1 MASGSGHHQQ
11 PSTSSSAPS
20 SSSSMPRR
28 RRKLPHR
35 QGNILGHLVARQLG
49 DNVRPFRSNLFYERL
64 RIAKNLYK
72 KDLVSHY
79 GCVNAIEFSQEG
91 ELLVSGGD
99 DRRVLLWHVDKAI
112 MDKEVP
118 AAMQK
123 QHLSNIFCLGMDS
136 RNARIFSGGNDDV
149 VIVHDVQTKESVDV
163 FLHSKPVYGLSIDP
177 SNDNIFA
184 TAGEDG
190 KILIFDLRDSSDVMC
205 VSRCRSPFHAVMHHP
220 YDAGFI
226 VTANAKEGA
235 ALWDLRS
242 PKMPTIRYGGENAAQ
257 SCMSVRFNALGTQ
270 VLALRR
276 RLPPILYSTASPE
289 PICQFYHP
297 DYYNS
302 CTMKSCCFAGE
313 NDQYVLSGS
322 DDFNLYV
329 WRVTDADV
337 NETDQWVD
345 RNQMVLYGHRSIVNQ
360 VRYNPQKCVIASSG
374 VEKIVKLWTPFE
386 LDSWRGSLTEEAIG
400 PENPRE
406 VFTNEEYISLNMT
419 HDYSHQ
425 STTEDPRMMA
435 FFDYLVQQE
444 IEGWNSETS
453 DQSSEHSSDEN
464 ESSRPDTTQT
474 SDTESVQNY
483 IPLRGQHHSRR
494 GDVAQR
500 TKYRNRIAYLIATKR
515 NRLKRLALK
524 TANTRTVVNRRSI
537 TKSKYGLRNQ
547 PKRPGLGALR
557 STRKGVGKRNRR
569 LSTSKYNKRPVS
581 HEQTS
586 DSEVPKSTK
595 KRRLQTTNLNLA
607 VYRTFR
613 RKSKGGTPSST
624 SNTSTRVEESSSDD
638 DDADN
643 DSEQQ
648 GSPPKKLKLGMDS
661 YSNLP
666 STSRGFSGAS
676 GSTSSV
682 YNNGA
687 GPSGL
692 CNAGRSG
699 TAATR
704 TSGSSTYVSTDTP
717 STSTG
722 LTGNGR
728 NLLFHIAST
737 TNDDDDDSD
746 DDPSIPDRPTSPD
759 NMLRVITSPINHFEI
774 PSNSS
779 AILAVDHND
788 NNILDHSNN
797 NSSYVN
803 HNGGAV
809 VSNTGGTDTAARII
823 NNNNNNGNSIRAQG
837 TGSEVVQHNNNGAQK
852 RSVQQVDNQNESSSS
867 YNQVYDHTY
876 SSRSNSRLSS
886 SYDYDCSSSNDS
898 FVDYFNN
905 KKRLLASTAS
915 TNGHS
920 TPAAGEDQ
928 QQHPSTNGSGR
939 KFIDYNRE
947 LLNYTPDSGIATG
960 PCSSVSTNGV
970 PSSSKKSLPGGGGTP
985 MSSTIGNSSNS
996 NGNYIPEA
1004 VPGTS
1009 SAGSGANGS
1018 AALDL
1023 GTKLFQQKVARV
1035 RKNYRKHFCD
1045 DSDSE

>member
-1 MASGSGHHQQ
+1 MVHHHQRRPKQLQ
-11 PSTSSSAPS
+11 P
-20 SSSSMPRR
+20 
-28 RRKLPHR
+28 
-35 QGNILGHLVARQLG
+35 NVLGHLVSRQLG
-49 DNVRPFRSNLFYERL
+49 DNVHQFRNNLFHQRL

-99 DRRVLLWHVDKAI
+99 DRRVLLWHVDKSI
-112 MDKEVP
+112 LEKESP
-118 AAMQK
+118 ASMQK
-123 QHLSNIFCLGMDS
+123 QHLSNIFCLGIDS

-149 VIVHDVQTKESVDV
+149 VIVHDVQTRESVDV

-177 SNDNIFA
+177 SNDDLFA

-190 KILIFDLRDSSDVMC
+190 KILIFDMRDGSDVMC
-205 VSRCRSPFHAVMHHP
+205 VSRCRSPYHAVMHHP

-235 ALWDLRS
+235 ALWDLRA

-257 SCMSVRFNALGTQ
+257 SCMSIRFNSLGTQ

-276 RLPPILYSTASPE
+276 RLPPILFSTASPE

-313 NDQYVLSGS
+313 RDQFVLSGS

-337 NETDQWVD
+337 NDTDQWVD

-360 VRYNPQKCVIASSG
+360 VRYNPQKCLIASSG

-386 LDSWRGSLTEEAIG
+386 LESWRGCLVEEAAG

-453 DQSSEHSSDEN
+453 DQTSEHSSDEN

-483 IPLRGQHHSRR
+483 IPLRGQQQNRR
-494 GDVAQR
+494 GDVTQR

-524 TANTRTVVNRRSI
+524 TANARATNRRTI
-537 TKSKYGLRNQ
+537 TKSKYGQRNQ

-557 STRKGVGKRNRR
+557 TTRKGIGKRNRR

-586 DSEVPKSTK
+586 DSEVSKSTK
-595 KRRLQTTNLNLA
+595 KRRMQTTNLNLA
-607 VYRTFR
+607 VYRTYR
-613 RKSKGGTPSST
+613 RKSKGTPSS

-643 DSEQQ
+643 DSEQPQ
-648 GSPPKKLKLGMDS
+648 HSAAKKLKLSCDS
-661 YSNLP
+661 LGNFP
-666 STSRGFSGAS
+666 STSRGFPGGGGG
-676 GSTSSV
+676 GSSSSNSNI

-692 CNAGRSG
+692 CNAMRIGAGAS
-699 TAATR
+699 AN
-704 TSGSSTYVSTDTP
+704 STYVSMDTP

-737 TNDDDDDSD
+737 TNDDDDSD
-746 DDPSIPDRPTSPD
+746 DDPSIPEHPASPD
-759 NMLRVITSPINHFEI
+759 NLLRVITSPINHFEL
-774 PSNSS
+774 PPNSAS
-779 AILAVDHND
+779 DLLAVDHND

-803 HNGGAV
+803 HNNNS
-809 VSNTGGTDTAARII
+809 SNSSNNINSSRAGSNFNLISNSVIQNGSNQKQMVAA
-823 NNNNNNGNSIRAQG
+823 A
-837 TGSEVVQHNNNGAQK
+837 H
-852 RSVQQVDNQNESSSS
+852 DNNESSSS
-867 YNQVYDHTY
+867 YTQIYDHTY

-905 KKRLLASTAS
+905 KKKLLAAV
-915 TNGHS
+915 
-920 TPAAGEDQ
+920 DQ
-928 QQHPSTNGSGR
+928 QQPGCSSSFGASAQ
-939 KFIDYNRE
+939 KPQQPDYNRE

-960 PCSSVSTNGV
+960 PCSSVSTNGI
-970 PSSSKKSLPGGGGTP
+970 PSSAKSHTP
-985 MSSTIGNSSNS
+985 LTSSSS
-996 NGNYIPEA
+996 NGNYLEPT
-1004 VPGTS
+1004 PGTS
-1009 SAGSGANGS
+1009 GLNGSGGPMANGGS
-1018 AALDL
+1018 NGIDL
-1023 GTKLFQQKVARV
+1023 GSKLFQQKVARV

>member
-1 MASGSGHHQQ
+1 MTHF
-11 PSTSSSAPS
+11 
-20 SSSSMPRR
+20 
-28 RRKLPHR
+28 RKHPEV
-35 QGNILGHLVARQLG
+35 NVLGHLVSRQLG
-49 DNVRPFRSNLFYERL
+49 DNVDNFRNNLFHERL
-64 RIAKNLYK
+64 RIARNLYK

-112 MDKEVP
+112 LDKEVP
-118 AAMQK
+118 IAMNK
-123 QHLSNIFCLGMDS
+123 QHLSNIFCLGLDS
-136 RNARIFSGGNDDV
+136 RNHRIFSGGNDDV
-149 VIVHDVQTKESVDV
+149 VIVHDIQTRESVDV

-177 SNDNIFA
+177 TNDSVFA

-205 VSRCRSPFHAVMHHP
+205 VSRCRSPYHAVMHHP
-220 YDAGFI
+220 FDKGFI

-242 PKMPTIRYGGENAAQ
+242 PKLPTIRYGGENAAQ
-257 SCMSVRFNALGTQ
+257 SCMSVRFNSLGTQ

-276 RLPPILYSTASPE
+276 RLPPILYSTGSAE
-289 PICQFYHP
+289 PICQFYHQ

-313 NDQYVLSGS
+313 SDQYVLSGS

-337 NETDQWVD
+337 TDTDQWVD
-345 RNQMVLYGHRSIVNQ
+345 QNQMVLYGHRSIVNQ
-360 VRYNPQKCVIASSG
+360 VRYNPQKCLIASSG

-386 LDSWRGSLTEEAIG
+386 LNTWRGSLTEEATG

-425 STTEDPRMMA
+425 STMEDPRMMA

-444 IEGWNSETS
+444 IEGWNTETS
-453 DQSSEHSSDEN
+453 DQTSEHSSDEN

-483 IPLRGQHHSRR
+483 IPLRGQGSNRR
-494 GDVAQR
+494 GDVTQR

-524 TANTRTVVNRRSI
+524 TANTRTPNRRTI
-537 TKSKYGLRNQ
+537 TKAKYGLRNQ

-557 STRKGVGKRNRR
+557 TTRKGIGKRNRR
-569 LSTSKYNKRPVS
+569 LSTSKYSKRPVS

-595 KRRLQTTNLNLA
+595 KRRLQNTTNLNLA
-607 VYRTFR
+607 AYRTFR
-613 RKSKGGTPSST
+613 RKSKGTPSST

-638 DDADN
+638 DDDDAD
-643 DSEQQ
+643 DSGQQ
-648 GSPPKKLKLGMDS
+648 HPAAKKLKLS
-661 YSNLP
+661 IEALSSLP
-666 STSRGFSGAS
+666 STSRGFPGARRGSGEVGGTSAS
-676 GSTSSV
+676 A

-692 CNAGRSG
+692 CNARRNAVISGGSSSG
-699 TAATR
+699 TYSAL
-704 TSGSSTYVSTDTP
+704 DTP

-728 NLLFHIAST
+728 NLLFHLASA

-746 DDPSIPDRPTSPD
+746 DDPSIPDRPISPD
-759 NMLRVITSPINHFEI
+759 NMLRVITSPINHFEV
-774 PSNSS
+774 PSNST
-779 AILAVDHND
+779 AVLAVDHND

-797 NSSYVN
+797 NTSYVN
-803 HNGGAV
+803 HNNNNN
-809 VSNTGGTDTAARII
+809 SINS
-823 NNNNNNGNSIRAQG
+823 NNNNNSSSTRSSIILINRTVSSDTAVVTQNGSNG
-837 TGSEVVQHNNNGAQK
+837 VGSK
-852 RSVQQVDNQNESSSS
+852 RSHQAHQSSTLASSTQDQNESSSS
-867 YNQVYDHTY
+867 YNQGYDHTY

-898 FVDYFNN
+898 FMDYFMN
-905 KKRLLASTAS
+905 KKKLMAAGASG
-915 TNGHS
+915 NPDQQ
-920 TPAAGEDQ
+920 PAAGG
-928 QQHPSTNGSGR
+928 SASGR
-939 KFIDYNRE
+939 KFPDYNRE
-947 LLNYTPDSGIATG
+947 LLNHTPDSGIATG
-960 PCSSVSTNGV
+960 PCSSVSTNGGL
-970 PSSSKKSLPGGGGTP
+970 PSAAKSIPGGTP
-985 MSSTIGNSSNS
+985 DGAGASSSTGT
-996 NGNYIPEA
+996 NGNYRSLMEA
-1004 VPGTS
+1004 RPGTS
-1009 SAGSGANGS
+1009 GQGTASATASANGNG
-1018 AALDL
+1018 LVDF

>member
-1 MASGSGHHQQ
+1 MGRHRRQLPKQHQ
-11 PSTSSSAPS
+11 P
-20 SSSSMPRR
+20 
-28 RRKLPHR
+28 
-35 QGNILGHLVARQLG
+35 NVLGHLVSRQLG
-49 DNVRPFRSNLFYERL
+49 DNVQNFSNNLFHERL

-99 DRRVLLWHVDKAI
+99 DRRVLLWHVDKSI
-112 MDKEVP
+112 LKKELPVS
-118 AAMQK
+118 MQK

-136 RNARIFSGGNDDV
+136 RNTRIFSGGNDDV
-149 VIVHDVQTKESVDV
+149 VIVHDIQTRESVDV

-177 SNDNIFA
+177 SNDDLFA

-190 KILIFDLRDSSDVMC
+190 KILIFDMRDSSDVMC
-205 VSRCRSPFHAVMHHP
+205 VSRCRSPYHAVMHHP

-235 ALWDLRS
+235 ALWDLRA
-242 PKMPTIRYGGENAAQ
+242 PKMPTIRYGGQNAAQ
-257 SCMSVRFNALGTQ
+257 SCMSVRFNSLGTQ

-276 RLPPILYSTASPE
+276 RLPPILFSTASPE
-289 PICQFYHP
+289 PVCQFYHP

-313 NDQYVLSGS
+313 RDQFVLSGS

-337 NETDQWVD
+337 DDTDQWVD

-360 VRYNPQKCVIASSG
+360 VRYNPQKCLIASSG

-386 LDSWRGSLTEEAIG
+386 LESWSGSLVEEATG

-425 STTEDPRMMA
+425 STLEDPRMMA

-483 IPLRGQHHSRR
+483 IPMRGQQQARR
-494 GDVAQR
+494 GDVTQR

-524 TANTRTVVNRRSI
+524 TAANARATNRRTI
-537 TKSKYGLRNQ
+537 TKAKYGLRNQ
-547 PKRPGLGALR
+547 PKRSGLGALR
-557 STRKGVGKRNRR
+557 SSRKGIGKRNRR
-569 LSTSKYNKRPVS
+569 LSTSKYNKRCPVS

-586 DSEVPKSTK
+586 DSEVSKSTK
-595 KRRLQTTNLNLA
+595 KRRMQTTNLNLA
-607 VYRTFR
+607 VYRTYR
-613 RKSKGGTPSST
+613 RKSKGTPSS

-638 DDADN
+638 DDGDN
-643 DSEQQ
+643 DSEQPQ
-648 GSPPKKLKLGMDS
+648 PSAAKKLKLSEDS
-661 YSNLP
+661 LANMP
-666 STSRGFSGAS
+666 STSRGFPSSFGLGG
-676 GSTSSV
+676 GSSSSSC

-692 CNAGRSG
+692 CNAVRTRGGGAGGNAGMGGSG
-699 TAATR
+699 
-704 TSGSSTYVSTDTP
+704 GSSTYVSMDTP

-746 DDPSIPDRPTSPD
+746 DDPSIPEHPASPD
-759 NMLRVITSPINHFEI
+759 NLLRVITSPINHFEL
-774 PSNSS
+774 PPNSS
-779 AILAVDHND
+779 ELLAVDYND

-803 HNGGAV
+803 HN
-809 VSNTGGTDTAARII
+809 
-823 NNNNNNGNSIRAQG
+823 NNNNNNS
-837 TGSEVVQHNNNGAQK
+837 NNNTSSRIGHLNSNAIANGSQK
-852 RSVQQVDNQNESSSS
+852 RTSSGTTAAAAAADNNNESSSS

-898 FVDYFNN
+898 FVDYFTN
-905 KKRLLASTAS
+905 KKKLLASVAASDQLQPEGSTAS
-915 TNGHS
+915 MT
-920 TPAAGEDQ
+920 
-928 QQHPSTNGSGR
+928 GSIR
-939 KFIDYNRE
+939 KPDYNRE
-947 LLNYTPDSGIATG
+947 MLNYTPDSGIATG

-970 PSSSKKSLPGGGGTP
+970 PSSIKSLTPLGSSATNGG
-985 MSSTIGNSSNS
+985 SS
-996 NGNYIPEA
+996 NGNYLEPT
-1004 VPGTS
+1004 PGTS
-1009 SAGSGANGS
+1009 GLTSTGVGSVTTNGNNGI
-1018 AALDL
+1018 DL
-1023 GTKLFQQKVARV
+1023 GSKLFQQKVARV

>member
-1 MASGSGHHQQ
+1 MGHHRRHLPKQHQ
-11 PSTSSSAPS
+11 P
-20 SSSSMPRR
+20 
-28 RRKLPHR
+28 
-35 QGNILGHLVARQLG
+35 NVLGHLVSRQLG
-49 DNVRPFRSNLFYERL
+49 DNVQNFHNNLFHERL

-99 DRRVLLWHVDKAI
+99 DRRVLLWHVDKSI
-112 MDKEVP
+112 LEKESPVS
-118 AAMQK
+118 MQK

-136 RNARIFSGGNDDV
+136 RNTRIFSGGNDDV
-149 VIVHDVQTKESVDV
+149 VIVHDIQTRESVDV

-177 SNDNIFA
+177 SNDDLFA

-190 KILIFDLRDSSDVMC
+190 KILIFDMRDSSDVMC
-205 VSRCRSPFHAVMHHP
+205 VSRCRSPYHAVMHHP

-235 ALWDLRS
+235 ALWDLRA
-242 PKMPTIRYGGENAAQ
+242 PKMPTIRYGGQNAAQ
-257 SCMSVRFNALGTQ
+257 SCMSVRFNSLGTQ

-276 RLPPILYSTASPE
+276 RLPPILFSTASPE
-289 PICQFYHP
+289 PVCQFYHP

-313 NDQYVLSGS
+313 RDQFVLSGS

-337 NETDQWVD
+337 NDTDQWVD

-386 LDSWRGSLTEEAIG
+386 LDSWRGSLVEEATG

-483 IPLRGQHHSRR
+483 IPMRGQQPARR
-494 GDVAQR
+494 GDVTQR

-524 TANTRTVVNRRSI
+524 TAANARATNRRTI
-537 TKSKYGLRNQ
+537 TKAKYGLRNQ

-557 STRKGVGKRNRR
+557 TSRKGIGKRNRR
-569 LSTSKYNKRPVS
+569 LSTSKYNKRCPVS

-586 DSEVPKSTK
+586 DSEVSKSTK
-595 KRRLQTTNLNLA
+595 KRRMQTTNLNLA
-607 VYRTFR
+607 VYRTYR
-613 RKSKGGTPSST
+613 RKSKGTPSS

-638 DDADN
+638 DDDGGN
-643 DSEQQ
+643 DSSEQAQ
-648 GSPPKKLKLGMDS
+648 QPSAAKKLKLSEDS
-661 YSNLP
+661 LANMP
-666 STSRGFSGAS
+666 STSRGFPSSFGLGGAS
-676 GSTSSV
+676 GGGGVTAGGSSSSSC

-692 CNAGRSG
+692 CNAVRTRG
-699 TAATR
+699 TANAAAGG
-704 TSGSSTYVSTDTP
+704 SGSSSTYVSMDTP

-746 DDPSIPDRPTSPD
+746 DDPSIPEHPASPD
-759 NMLRVITSPINHFEI
+759 NLLRVITSPINHFEL
-774 PSNSS
+774 PPNSS
-779 AILAVDHND
+779 ELLAVDHND

-803 HNGGAV
+803 HNN
-809 VSNTGGTDTAARII
+809 NT
-823 NNNNNNGNSIRAQG
+823 NNNNNNI
-837 TGSEVVQHNNNGAQK
+837 NNNTSSRIGHLNNSNAIANGSQK
-852 RSVQQVDNQNESSSS
+852 RTTAGTAAAAAAAATTAADNNNESSSS

-905 KKRLLASTAS
+905 KKKLMAA
-915 TNGHS
+915 
-920 TPAAGEDQ
+920 AAGGGDHQ
-928 QQHPSTNGSGR
+928 LQAGCSSTSLNGSIR
-939 KFIDYNRE
+939 KPDYSRE

-960 PCSSVSTNGV
+960 PCSSVSTNGGV
-970 PSSSKKSLPGGGGTP
+970 PSTIKSHLTPLGGSTPGGG
-985 MSSTIGNSSNS
+985 S
-996 NGNYIPEA
+996 NGNYLEPT
-1004 VPGTS
+1004 PGTS
-1009 SAGSGANGS
+1009 GGSLTTTNNGNNGI
-1018 AALDL
+1018 DL
-1023 GTKLFQQKVARV
+1023 GSKLFQQKVARV

>member
-1 MASGSGHHQQ
+1 MAHYRNNNHSE
-11 PSTSSSAPS
+11 A
-20 SSSSMPRR
+20 
-28 RRKLPHR
+28 
-35 QGNILGHLVARQLG
+35 NILGQLVSRQLG
-49 DNVRPFRSNLFYERL
+49 DNVVNFRSNLFNERL
-64 RIAKNLYK
+64 RIARNLYK

-112 MDKEVP
+112 LEKEFP
-118 AAMQK
+118 TSMNK
-123 QHLSNIFCLGMDS
+123 QHLSNIFCLGLDS
-136 RNARIFSGGNDDV
+136 RNNRIFSGGNDDV
-149 VIVHDVQTKESVDV
+149 VIVHDTQTRESVDV
-163 FLHSKPVYGLSIDP
+163 YLHSKPVYGLSIDP

-205 VSRCRSPFHAVMHHP
+205 VSRCRSPYHAVMHHP
-220 YDAGFI
+220 FDAGFI

-242 PKMPTIRYGGENAAQ
+242 PKLPTIRYGGENAAQ
-257 SCMSVRFNALGTQ
+257 SCMSVRFNSLGTQ

-276 RLPPILYSTASPE
+276 RLPPILYSTGSAE
-289 PICQFYHP
+289 PICQFYHQ

-329 WRVTDADV
+329 WRVTDCDV
-337 NETDQWVD
+337 TDTDQWVD
-345 RNQMVLYGHRSIVNQ
+345 QNQMVLYGHRSIVNQ
-360 VRYNPQKCVIASSG
+360 VRYNPQKCLIASSG

-386 LDSWRGSLTEEAIG
+386 LNAWRGNLTEEATG
-400 PENPRE
+400 PDNPRE

-425 STTEDPRMMA
+425 STMEDPRMMA

-444 IEGWNSETS
+444 IEGWNTETS
-453 DQSSEHSSDEN
+453 DQTSEHSSDEN

-483 IPLRGQHHSRR
+483 IPLRGQHTSRR
-494 GDVAQR
+494 GDVTQR

-524 TANTRTVVNRRSI
+524 TANTRTPNRRTI
-537 TKSKYGLRNQ
+537 TKAKYGLRNQ

-557 STRKGVGKRNRR
+557 TTRKGIGKRNRR

-613 RKSKGGTPSST
+613 RKSKGTPSST
-624 SNTSTRVEESSSDD
+624 SNTSTRVEETSSDD
-638 DDADN
+638 DDDAE

-648 GSPPKKLKLGMDS
+648 HPAAKKLKLS
-661 YSNLP
+661 IEALSSLP
-666 STSRGFSGAS
+666 STSRGFPGAS
-676 GSTSSV
+676 SNSTVGTSGSA

-692 CNAGRSG
+692 CNAGRSAAINASNSG
-699 TAATR
+699 TY
-704 TSGSSTYVSTDTP
+704 SGMDTP

-728 NLLFHIAST
+728 NLLFHLASA

-746 DDPSIPDRPTSPD
+746 DDPSIPEHPTSPD
-759 NMLRVITSPINHFEI
+759 NMLRVITSPINHFEV
-774 PSNSS
+774 PSNST

-797 NSSYVN
+797 NTSYVN
-803 HNGGAV
+803 HNNN
-809 VSNTGGTDTAARII
+809 S
-823 NNNNNNGNSIRAQG
+823 NNNNTNRTS
-837 TGSEVVQHNNNGAQK
+837 NNNSSRSSTILINRNVSTDAATIQNGSNGAGQK
-852 RSVQQVDNQNESSSS
+852 RAHHAQSSTPTTQDHNESSSS
-867 YNQVYDHTY
+867 YNQGYDHTY

-898 FVDYFNN
+898 FMDYFIN
-905 KKRLLASTAS
+905 KKKLMAGSSNL
-915 TNGHS
+915 NQDQ
-920 TPAAGEDQ
+920 PAA
-928 QQHPSTNGSGR
+928 SGSGSVR
-939 KFIDYNRE
+939 KFPDYNRE
-947 LLNYTPDSGIATG
+947 LLNQTPDSGIATG
-960 PCSSVSTNGV
+960 PCSSVSTNGGL
-970 PSSSKKSLPGGGGTP
+970 PSAAKSLPGGTPGGE
-985 MSSTIGNSSNS
+985 SGSS
-996 NGNYIPEA
+996 NGNYL
-1004 VPGTS
+1004 PGTS
-1009 SAGSGANGS
+1009 STSGGSQAANNGNNGIT
-1018 AALDL
+1018 DL

-1035 RKNYRKHFCD
+1035 RKSYRKNFCD

>member
-1 MASGSGHHQQ
+1 MAHI
-11 PSTSSSAPS
+11 
-20 SSSSMPRR
+20 
-28 RRKLPHR
+28 RKRPE
-35 QGNILGHLVARQLG
+35 GNILGHLVSRELG
-49 DNVRPFRSNLFYERL
+49 DTVDNFRNNLFHERL
-64 RIAKNLYK
+64 RIARNLYK

-91 ELLVSGGD
+91 QLLVSGGD
-99 DRRVLLWHVDKAI
+99 DRRVLLWDVDKAI
-112 MDKEVP
+112 LEKESP
-118 AAMQK
+118 ISMNK
-123 QHLSNIFCLGMDS
+123 QHLSNIFCLGIDGHNS
-136 RNARIFSGGNDDV
+136 RIFSGGNDDV
-149 VIVHDVQTKESVDV
+149 VIVHDTKTRESVDV

-177 SNDNIFA
+177 SNDSIFA

-190 KILIFDLRDSSDVMC
+190 KILIFDLRDGSDVMC
-205 VSRCRSPFHAVMHHP
+205 VSRCRSPYHAVMHHP
-220 YDAGFI
+220 LDAGFI

-235 ALWDLRS
+235 SLWDLRA
-242 PKMPTIRYGGENAAQ
+242 PKMPTIRFGGENAAQ
-257 SCMSVRFNALGTQ
+257 SCMSVRFNSLGTQ

-276 RLPPILYSTASPE
+276 RLPPILYSTGSPE
-289 PICQFYHP
+289 PICQFYHQ

-313 NDQYVLSGS
+313 NDQFVLSGS

-337 NETDQWVD
+337 TDTDQWVD
-345 RNQMVLYGHRSIVNQ
+345 QNQMVLYGHRSIVNQ
-360 VRYNPQKCVIASSG
+360 VRYNPQKCLIASSG

-386 LDSWRGSLTEEAIG
+386 LTSWRGSLTEEATG

-425 STTEDPRMMA
+425 STLEDPRMMA

-444 IEGWNSETS
+444 IEGWNTETS
-453 DQSSEHSSDEN
+453 DQTSEHSSDEN

-483 IPLRGQHHSRR
+483 IPLRGQHPNRR

-524 TANTRTVVNRRSI
+524 TANTRVLNRRTI
-537 TKSKYGLRNQ
+537 TKGKYGLRNQ

-557 STRKGVGKRNRR
+557 TTRKGIGKRNRR
-569 LSTSKYNKRPVS
+569 LSTSKYSKRPVS

-613 RKSKGGTPSST
+613 RKSKGTPSST

-638 DDADN
+638 DDDAD

-648 GSPPKKLKLGMDS
+648 HSAAKKLKLSGGDGMGS
-661 YSNLP
+661 LP
-666 STSRGFSGAS
+666 STSRGLPGVGGSGF
-676 GSTSSV
+676 
-682 YNNGA
+682 NNGA

-692 CNAGRSG
+692 CKAGRSG
-699 TAATR
+699 GVAGSSR
-704 TSGSSTYVSTDTP
+704 SSTYTGMDTP

-737 TNDDDDDSD
+737 TTNDDDDDSD
-746 DDPSIPDRPTSPD
+746 DDPSIPEHPASPD

-774 PSNSS
+774 PSNST
-779 AILAVDHND
+779 AVLAVDHND

-803 HNGGAV
+803 HNNSTSNR
-809 VSNTGGTDTAARII
+809 VSI
-823 NNNNNNGNSIRAQG
+823 NLSNRNISISNAIQNGSSG
-837 TGSEVVQHNNNGAQK
+837 VGQK
-852 RSVQQVDNQNESSSS
+852 RSHQAPAATATATSQDQNESSSS

-898 FVDYFNN
+898 FLDYFNN
-905 KKRLLASTAS
+905 KKKLIASAVATGS
-915 TNGHS
+915 SNGH
-920 TPAAGEDQ
+920 AAGNQDQ
-928 QQHPSTNGSGR
+928 PGGSSGR
-939 KFIDYNRE
+939 KFPDYNRE
-947 LLNYTPDSGIATG
+947 LLNHTPDSGIATG
-960 PCSSVSTNGV
+960 PCSSVSTNGM
-970 PSSSKKSLPGGGGTP
+970 PSGAKSIPGGTP
-985 MSSTIGNSSNS
+985 DGAGS
-996 NGNYIPEA
+996 NGNYLEA
-1004 VPGTS
+1004 LPGTS
-1009 SAGSGANGS
+1009 GSQAAGN
-1018 AALDL
+1018 DL
-1023 GTKLFQQKVARV
+1023 GTKLFHQKVARV
-1035 RKNYRKHFCD
+1035 RKNYRMHFCD

>member
-1 MASGSGHHQQ
+1 MD
-11 PSTSSSAPS
+11 
-20 SSSSMPRR
+20 
-28 RRKLPHR
+28 
-35 QGNILGHLVARQLG
+35 LGRPWRVNVVRHLGARQAG
-49 DNVRPFRSNLFYERL
+49 DNVRNFRDNLFHERL
-64 RIAKNLYK
+64 RIARNLYK

-79 GCVNAIEFSQEG
+79 GCVNAIEFSAEG

-99 DRRVLLWHVDKAI
+99 DRRVLLWNVDKSI
-112 MDKEVP
+112 MEKESPV
-118 AAMQK
+118 AMQK

-136 RNARIFSGGNDDV
+136 KNTRIFSGGNDDV
-149 VIVHDVQTKESVDV
+149 VIVHDVETREAVDV

-177 SNDNIFA
+177 SNDAIFA

-190 KILIFDLRDSSDVMC
+190 KVLIFDVRDSSDVMC
-205 VSRCRSPFHAVMHHP
+205 VSRYRSPYHAVMHHP

-242 PKMPTIRYGGENAAQ
+242 PKMPTVRYGGDNAAQ
-257 SCMSVRFNALGTQ
+257 SCMSVRFNGAGTQ

-276 RLPPILYSTASPE
+276 RLPPILYGTASPD

-337 NETDQWVD
+337 TDTDQWVD

-360 VRYNPQKCVIASSG
+360 VRYNPQKCLIASSG

-386 LDSWRGSLTEEAIG
+386 LDSWRGSLTEEATG

-425 STTEDPRMMA
+425 STSEDPRMMA

-474 SDTESVQNY
+474 SDTDAVQNY
-483 IPLRGQHHSRR
+483 IPMRGQQANRR

-524 TANTRTVVNRRSI
+524 NANARTTNRRTI
-537 TKSKYGLRNQ
+537 TKAKYGALRNQ

-557 STRKGVGKRNRR
+557 TTRKGIGKRNRR
-569 LSTSKYNKRPVS
+569 LSTSKYNKRPAVS

-586 DSEVPKSTK
+586 DSEVPNKQSTK

-613 RKSKGGTPSST
+613 RKTKGAATPSSN

-638 DDADN
+638 DDDDDDAGN

-648 GSPPKKLKLGMDS
+648 HSAAKKRRLMEALS
-661 YSNLP
+661 SLP
-666 STSRGFSGAS
+666 STSRSFPSG
-676 GSTSSV
+676 GGGC
-682 YNNGA
+682 NNGA

-692 CNAGRSG
+692 CNAGRSSSG
-699 TAATR
+699 VAG
-704 TSGSSTYVSTDTP
+704 GSSMGLDTP

-728 NLLFHIAST
+728 NLLFHMAST
-737 TNDDDDDSD
+737 TNDDDDDDDDSD
-746 DDPSIPDRPTSPD
+746 DDPSIPEHPTSPD

-779 AILAVDHND
+779 STAAVNAAGSSTSGQTQGVDHNG
-788 NNILDHSNN
+788 NNMLDRSNN
-797 NSSYVN
+797 NDSYVN
-803 HNGGAV
+803 HN
-809 VSNTGGTDTAARII
+809 AARL
-823 NNNNNNGNSIRAQG
+823 GGRA
-837 TGSEVVQHNNNGAQK
+837 EVPNGAQK
-852 RSVQQVDNQNESSSS
+852 RIVNNNQHHQADANNESSSS

-886 SYDYDCSSSNDS
+886 SYDYDCSSSNDET
-898 FVDYFNN
+898 FAEYFHN
-905 KKRLLASTAS
+905 KKKLMACAA
-915 TNGHS
+915 TNGNNRE
-920 TPAAGEDQ
+920 EDEDEDDDDQ
-928 QQHPSTNGSGR
+928 VPSR
-939 KFIDYNRE
+939 RRPDYNRD
-947 LLNYTPDSGIATG
+947 LLNHTPDSGIATG
-960 PCSSVSTNGV
+960 PCSSVSTTGM
-970 PSSSKKSLPGGGGTP
+970 PSSAKSRVTTP
-985 MSSTIGNSSNS
+985 SAEPM
-996 NGNYIPEA
+996 
-1004 VPGTS
+1004 PGTS
-1009 SAGSGANGS
+1009 
-1018 AALDL
+1018 
-1023 GTKLFQQKVARV
+1023 GTAELATTTSSKLFQAKVARV

>member
-1 MASGSGHHQQ
+1 MV
-11 PSTSSSAPS
+11 
-20 SSSSMPRR
+20 
-28 RRKLPHR
+28 R
-35 QGNILGHLVARQLG
+35 QRPEGVNVLGHLVGRQLG
-49 DNVRPFRSNLFYERL
+49 DNVYNFRNNLFHDRL
-64 RIAKNLYK
+64 RIARNLYK
-72 KDLVSHY
+72 RDLVSHY

-112 MDKEVP
+112 QERESPVS
-118 AAMQK
+118 MQK
-123 QHLSNIFCLGMDS
+123 QHLSNIFCLGLDS
-136 RNARIFSGGNDDV
+136 SNTRIFSGGNDDV
-149 VIVHDVQTKESVDV
+149 VIVHDVQTRESVDV

-177 SNDNIFA
+177 SNDAIFA

-190 KILIFDLRDSSDVMC
+190 KILIFDMRDSTNVMC
-205 VSRCRSPFHAVMHHP
+205 VSRCRSPYHAVMHHP
-220 YDAGFI
+220 YDVGFI

-235 ALWDLRS
+235 ALWDLRA

-257 SCMSVRFNALGTQ
+257 SCMSVRFNSLGTQ

-276 RLPPILYSTASPE
+276 RLPPILFSTASPE

-313 NDQYVLSGS
+313 SDQFVLSGS

-329 WRVTDADV
+329 WRVTDANV
-337 NETDQWVD
+337 NDTDQWVD
-345 RNQMVLYGHRSIVNQ
+345 QNQMVLYGHRSIVNQ

-374 VEKIVKLWTPFE
+374 VEKIVKLWSPFE
-386 LDSWRGSLTEEAIG
+386 LESWRGSLTEEAAG
-400 PENPRE
+400 PDNPRE

-453 DQSSEHSSDEN
+453 DQTSEHSSEEN

-483 IPLRGQHHSRR
+483 IPIRGQQQTRR

-524 TANTRTVVNRRSI
+524 TANARTTNRRTI
-537 TKSKYGLRNQ
+537 TKAKYGLRNQ

-557 STRKGVGKRNRR
+557 TTRKGISKRNRR
-569 LSTSKYNKRPVS
+569 LSTSKYSKRPVS

-595 KRRLQTTNLNLA
+595 KRRMQNTNLNLA

-613 RKSKGGTPSST
+613 RKSKGTPSST

-648 GSPPKKLKLGMDS
+648 HSPAKKLKLGGEGF
-661 YSNLP
+661 SNLP
-666 STSRGFSGAS
+666 STSSAAS
-676 GSTSSV
+676 GGSV

-692 CNAGRSG
+692 CNPGRRATTAG
-699 TAATR
+699 
-704 TSGSSTYVSTDTP
+704 TSGNSTYVSMDTP

-746 DDPSIPDRPTSPD
+746 DDPSIPEHPASPD

-774 PSNSS
+774 PSNST
-779 AILAVDHND
+779 AVLALDHND

-803 HNGGAV
+803 HNI
-809 VSNTGGTDTAARII
+809 NH
-823 NNNNNNGNSIRAQG
+823 NNNNNSNNSSRIHSHSNNNHLTNGNTDNAIQ
-837 TGSEVVQHNNNGAQK
+837 NNNSGSNNNNNTSSIQPKRISKGAAHAAH
-852 RSVQQVDNQNESSSS
+852 DNNESSSS
-867 YNQVYDHTY
+867 YTQAYDHTY

-905 KKRLLASTAS
+905 KKKLMASAAS
-915 TNGHS
+915 SNGHATTVES
-920 TPAAGEDQ
+920 GADIADDQSAAG
-928 QQHPSTNGSGR
+928 GSSSW
-939 KFIDYNRE
+939 KLSDYNRE
-947 LLNYTPDSGIATG
+947 LLNYTPDSGIATA
-960 PCSSVSTNGV
+960 PCSSVSTSGI
-970 PSSSKKSLPGGGGTP
+970 PSCTKSARNRTPVGAASAAATTAIGSAPGSSGAGG
-985 MSSTIGNSSNS
+985 S
-996 NGNYIPEA
+996 NGNP
-1004 VPGTS
+1004 S
-1009 SAGSGANGS
+1009 NGVDL
-1018 AALDL
+1018 AA
-1023 GTKLFQQKVARV
+1023 KLFQHKVARV

>member
-1 MASGSGHHQQ
+1 MVHPYRQQ
-11 PSTSSSAPS
+11 VNV
-20 SSSSMPRR
+20 
-28 RRKLPHR
+28 LN
-35 QGNILGHLVARQLG
+35 QLVSRQLG
-49 DNVRPFRSNLFYERL
+49 DNVQNFRNNLFHERL

-72 KDLVSHY
+72 KDLVGHY

-112 MDKEVP
+112 LEKESPVS
-118 AAMQK
+118 MQK
-123 QHLSNIFCLGMDS
+123 QHLSNIFCLGLDS
-136 RNARIFSGGNDDV
+136 KNTRIFSGGNDDV
-149 VIVHDVQTKESVDV
+149 VIVHDIQTRESVDV

-177 SNDNIFA
+177 SNDDMFA

-205 VSRCRSPFHAVMHHP
+205 VSRCRSPYHAVMHHP

-235 ALWDLRS
+235 ALWDLRA

-257 SCMSVRFNALGTQ
+257 SCMSVRFNSLGTQ

-302 CTMKSCCFAGE
+302 CTMKSCCFAGG

-329 WRVTDADV
+329 WRVTDADI
-337 NETDQWVD
+337 NDTDQWVD

-374 VEKIVKLWTPFE
+374 VEKIVKLWTPFALE
-386 LDSWRGSLTEEAIG
+386 PWRGSLTEEATG

-483 IPLRGQHHSRR
+483 IPIRGQQQNRR

-524 TANTRTVVNRRSI
+524 TANARTINRRTI
-537 TKSKYGLRNQ
+537 TKAKYGLRNQ

-557 STRKGVGKRNRR
+557 TTRKGIGKRNRR

-595 KRRLQTTNLNLA
+595 KRRLQTTSLNLA

-613 RKSKGGTPSST
+613 RKSKGTPSST

-648 GSPPKKLKLGMDS
+648 HAAAKKLKLSDS
-661 YSNLP
+661 LSNLP
-666 STSRGFSGAS
+666 STSRGYTGGSGL
-676 GSTSSV
+676 GSTSG

-692 CNAGRSG
+692 CNVGRSNTG
-699 TAATR
+699 VG
-704 TSGSSTYVSTDTP
+704 SSSSSTYISMDTP

-737 TNDDDDDSD
+737 TNDDDDSD
-746 DDPSIPDRPTSPD
+746 DDPSIPEHPTSPD

-774 PSNSS
+774 PSNST
-779 AILAVDHND
+779 AILALDHND

-797 NSSYVN
+797 NTSYVN
-803 HNGGAV
+803 HNNNST
-809 VSNTGGTDTAARII
+809 SNNTNSTSSRISNII
-823 NNNNNNGNSIRAQG
+823 NNNSINHSNRNATDNAISNGG
-837 TGSEVVQHNNNGAQK
+837 QK
-852 RSVQQVDNQNESSSS
+852 RAGSTAMHQAHDNNESSSS

-905 KKRLLASTAS
+905 KKKLMALAS
-915 TNGHS
+915 NGHS
-920 TPAAGEDQ
+920 TSVDDQ
-928 QQHPSTNGSGR
+928 SIDCSPSPSR
-939 KFIDYNRE
+939 KIPDYNRE

-960 PCSSVSTNGV
+960 PCSSVSTRGI
-970 PSSSKKSLPGGGGTP
+970 PSCAKSIPGGTP
-985 MSSTIGNSSNS
+985 TAGS
-996 NGNYIPEA
+996 NGNYLEP
-1004 VPGTS
+1004 VPGS
-1009 SAGSGANGS
+1009 SGIGGTISQSNGSG
-1018 AALDL
+1018 LVDL